1 MTQRPASLH
10 TLSEPSTHDPAH
22 HQPSLPEPQ
31 AALAPARAADVE
43 ALSFAPSHS
52 LEAHR
57 PLGGI
62 MRARLALYSALGY
75 ERRRAAGQPVTEPE
89 GPDAIRD

>member
-1 MTQRPASLH
+1 MPWPQDLSPYRPVA
-10 TLSEPSTHDPAH
+10 TLRFP
-22 HQPSLPEPQ
+22 PQ